1 LTHSTPS
8 EPGVLKSVFSFPLT
22 VNEVS
27 ARLVAAMVVAL
38 SLAIVVTGVWWLMPI
53 LAYGFLARVL
63 TGPTLSP
70 IGLLATRVLT
80 PRLGL
85 PERIVAGRPKQ
96 FAQAIGLIFS
106 TAALILYLVTDSMTA
121 SRVVIGILTVFAAME
136 SGLGFCFGCYVFNRL
151 MVWGLIPESVCREC
165 MISPELLAEME

>member
-1 LTHSTPS
+1 
-8 EPGVLKSVFSFPLT
+8 
-22 VNEVS
+22 
-27 ARLVAAMVVAL
+27 
-38 SLAIVVTGVWWLMPI
+38 MPI

-106 TAALILYLVTDSMTA
+106 TTALVLYLVTDSMTA

-151 MVWGLIPESVCREC
+151 MDWGVIPESICEECR
-165 MISPELLAEME
+165 ISPAMLAQAD

>member
-1 LTHSTPS
+1 MTYSTPGD
-8 EPGVLKSVFSFPLT
+8 PGLLRSVFSFPLT

-38 SLAIVVTGVWWLMPI
+38 SLVIVVTGVWWLMPV
-53 LAYGFLARVL
+53 LVYGFLARVL

-70 IGLLATRVLT
+70 MGLLATRVLT
-80 PRLGL
+80 PRLGFTK
-85 PERIVAGRPKQ
+85 RIVAGRPKQ

-106 TAALILYLVTDSMTA
+106 TTALILYLATDSMTA
-121 SRVVIGILTVFAAME
+121 SRIIIGILTVFATME

-165 MISPELLAEME
+165 NISPQLLAEAD

>member
-1 LTHSTPS
+1 MTISTPS
-8 EPGVLKSVFSFPLT
+8 DPGLLRSVFSFPRT

-27 ARLVAAMVVAL
+27 ARLVAAMVMAL
-38 SLAIVVTGVWWLMPI
+38 SLVIVVTGVWWLMPV

-80 PRLGL
+80 PRLGFT
-85 PERIVAGRPKQ
+85 EKIVAGRPKQ
-96 FAQAIGLIFS
+96 FAQVVGLIFS
-106 TAALILYLVTDSMTA
+106 TTALVLFLATDSMTA

-136 SGLGFCFGCYVFNRL
+136 SGLGFCAGCFVFNRL
-151 MVWGLIPESVCREC
+151 MIWGIIPESICREC
-165 MISPELLAEME
+165 MISPQLLAESD